1 VTGLVGAAGGLGGFI
16 PPLVMG
22 LVYGATGD
30 YSLGYVLL
38 AITASAAGALTTTAV
53 RRRVEERAT
62 A

>member
-1 VTGLVGAAGGLGGFI
+1 
-16 PPLVMG
+16 MG

-30 YSLGYVLL
+30 YSLGYILL
-38 AITASAAGALTTTAV
+38 AITAAAAGALTTTAV